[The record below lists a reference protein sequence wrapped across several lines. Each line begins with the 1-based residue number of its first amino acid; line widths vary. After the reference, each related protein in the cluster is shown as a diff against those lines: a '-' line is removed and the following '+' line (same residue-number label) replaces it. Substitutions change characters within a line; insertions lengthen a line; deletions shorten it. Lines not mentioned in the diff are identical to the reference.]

1 MPEDFTDGPD
11 SELDKSPLP
20 SSLDDQF
27 EDDRV
32 REETT
37 GVFDEDST
45 YVPNPTNEVDTP
57 LFVNEQV
64 FLREETKPEERVD
77 VHDDPEIPI
86 EVRLKAI
93 DFIQKKLEQEH
104 RPLMRY
110 TGYDYFSE
118 VQISSRVNDVMIGT
132 DEDTR
137 KEVIDIFSEV
147 VSFTGS
153 PLLIDT
159 FATDSERV
167 SWEDAVID
175 AAGTTGDWGTVEAV
189 VQEFQKNK
197 MSPENLVLMN
207 QAMGK
212 GITLFSGDETL
223 VNQMK
228 DIQTK
233 VRYLLNAKNYQEGS
247 DKGKDVQELSN
258 DIDSFLFTN
267 GFINPMK
274 ET

>member
-27 EDDRV
+27 EDDAI

-37 GVFDEDST
+37 GTFDEDST
-45 YVPNPTNEVDTP
+45 YVPNPTNEVDTSQ
-57 LFVNEQV
+57 FINEQV
-64 FLREETKPEERVD
+64 FLREEKKPEERVD

-132 DEDTR
+132 D
-137 KEVIDIFSEV
+137 
-147 VSFTGS
+147 
-153 PLLIDT
+153 
-159 FATDSERV
+159 
-167 SWEDAVID
+167 
-175 AAGTTGDWGTVEAV
+175 
-189 VQEFQKNK
+189 
-197 MSPENLVLMN
+197 
-207 QAMGK
+207 
-212 GITLFSGDETL
+212 
-223 VNQMK
+223 
-228 DIQTK
+228 
-233 VRYLLNAKNYQEGS
+233 
-247 DKGKDVQELSN
+247 
-258 DIDSFLFTN
+258 
-267 GFINPMK
+267 
-274 ET
+274 

>member
-11 SELDKSPLP
+11 GELDKSPLNTP
-20 SSLDDQF
+20 ADDQF
-27 EDDRV
+27 EDDV
-32 REETT
+32 AHEETT
-37 GVFDEDST
+37 GTFDEDST

-57 LFVNEQV
+57 LFINEQV
-64 FLREETKPEERVD
+64 FLTQETKPEKRAD
-77 VHDDPEIPI
+77 VHDDPEIPF
-86 EVRLKAI
+86 EVRIKAI
-93 DFIQKKLEQEH
+93 DFIQKKLEEEH

-118 VQISSRVNDVMIGT
+118 KQIASRVNEVMIGAG
-132 DEDTR
+132 DDTR
-137 KEVIDIFSEV
+137 KEVIELFSEV
-147 VSFTGS
+147 VSFAGS

-167 SWEDAVID
+167 SWEDTVIE
-175 AAGTTGDWGTVEAV
+175 AAGTTGDWETVEAV
-189 VQEFQKNK
+189 VQELQKNK
-197 MSPENLVLMN
+197 MNPENLRLVN

-212 GITLFSGDETL
+212 GIGLFSGDETL

-233 VRYLLNAKNYQEGS
+233 VRYLLNEKNYQEGS

-258 DIDSFLFTN
+258 DIDSFLFNN

-274 ET
+274 EA

>member
-20 SSLDDQF
+20 SSPEDQF
-27 EDDRV
+27 EDDV
-32 REETT
+32 VHEETT
-37 GVFDEDST
+37 GTFDEDST

-57 LFVNEQV
+57 QFINEQV
-64 FLREETKPEERVD
+64 FLREETKPEERID

-118 VQISSRVNDVMIGT
+118 VQIASRVNDVMIGT
-132 DEDTR
+132 DEETR

-147 VSFTGS
+147 VSFAGS
-153 PLLIDT
+153 PLLINT

-167 SWEDAVID
+167 SWEDSVID
-175 AAGTTGDWGTVEAV
+175 AAGTTGDWETVEAV

-197 MSPENLVLMN
+197 MNPENLVLIN

-212 GITLFSGDETL
+212 GIALFSGDETL